1 MDGENWRE
9 PAELARAYAPAIY
22 RLAYARTG
30 SRADAEDIMQ
40 EVFVRLLR
48 TRPDFAD
55 RAHARAWLL
64 RVAANCAN
72 DWFRAPWRRR
82 EGPLTD
88 SLPAPEHE
96 DGDVVEITALVTKD
110 AVIPHRFENI
120 PEVNMRLLKAVKEY
134 ERRAARA
141 ILTGSR
147 AEAVEALKCNPLVAE
162 DTISRKLVDKYIEYN
177 KEFGV
182 VWKG

>member
-1 MDGENWRE
+1 MDGENWRT

-48 TRPDFAD
+48 AGPDFAD

-96 DGDVVEITALVTKD
+96 DGGVVEAVLALPAKYRTAVHLYYYEELSVAEIAKITGKS
-110 AVIPHRFENI
+110 ES
-120 PEVNMRLLKAVKEY
+120 AVKS
-134 ERRAARA
+134 RLFRARA
-141 ILTGSR
+141 LLR
-147 AEAVEALKCNPLVAE
+147 DMLKE
-162 DTISRKLVDKYIEYN
+162 DDDVSERL
-177 KEFGV
+177 
-182 VWKG
+182 

>member
-9 PAELARAYAPAIY
+9 PAELARASAPAIY

-48 TRPDFAD
+48 AGPDFAD

-82 EGPLTD
+82 EGPLSD
-88 SLPAPEHE
+88 AIPAPEREEH
-96 DGDVVEITALVTKD
+96 G
-110 AVIPHRFENI
+110 
-120 PEVNMRLLKAVKEY
+120 
-134 ERRAARA
+134 
-141 ILTGSR
+141 
-147 AEAVEALKCNPLVAE
+147 AVEAVLALPAQYRTAVHLYYYEGLRVAE
-162 DTISRKLVDKYIEYN
+162 IAQITGKSESAVKSRLFRARALLREML
-177 KEFGV
+177 KEDDDV
-182 VWKG
+182 SERL

>member
-9 PAELARAYAPAIY
+9 PAELARAYAPAIF

-48 TRPDFAD
+48 AGPDFAD

-96 DGDVVEITALVTKD
+96 DGGVVEAVLALPAKYRTAVHLYYYEELSVAEIAKITGKS
-110 AVIPHRFENI
+110 ES
-120 PEVNMRLLKAVKEY
+120 AVKS
-134 ERRAARA
+134 RLFRARA
-141 ILTGSR
+141 MLR
-147 AEAVEALKCNPLVAE
+147 EALKE
-162 DTISRKLVDKYIEYN
+162 DDDVSERL
-177 KEFGV
+177 
-182 VWKG
+182 

>member
-1 MDGENWRE
+1 MDGENWRT

-48 TRPDFAD
+48 AGPDFAD

-88 SLPAPEHE
+88 SLPAPEYE
-96 DGDVVEITALVTKD
+96 DGGVVEAVLALPAKYRTAVHLYYYEELSVAEIAKITGKS
-110 AVIPHRFENI
+110 ES
-120 PEVNMRLLKAVKEY
+120 AVKS
-134 ERRAARA
+134 RLFRARA
-141 ILTGSR
+141 MLR
-147 AEAVEALKCNPLVAE
+147 EALKE
-162 DTISRKLVDKYIEYN
+162 DDDVSERL
-177 KEFGV
+177 
-182 VWKG
+182 

>member
-1 MDGENWRE
+1 MDEGWRE
-9 PAELARAYAPAIY
+9 PGWLARQYGPAVF

-30 SRADAEDIMQ
+30 SRTDAEDIMQ

-48 TRPDFAD
+48 AKPEFTD
-55 RAHARAWLL
+55 REHARAWLL

-96 DGDVVEITALVTKD
+96 DGGVVEAVLALPAKYRTAVHLYYYEELSVAEIAKITGKS
-110 AVIPHRFENI
+110 ES
-120 PEVNMRLLKAVKEY
+120 AVKS
-134 ERRAARA
+134 RLFRARA
-141 ILTGSR
+141 MLR
-147 AEAVEALKCNPLVAE
+147 EALKE
-162 DTISRKLVDKYIEYN
+162 DDDVSERL
-177 KEFGV
+177 
-182 VWKG
+182 

>member
-48 TRPDFAD
+48 ARPDFAD

-82 EGPLTD
+82 GGPRTA

-96 DGDVVEITALVTKD
+96 DGGVVEAVLALPAKYRTAVHLYSYEELSVAEIAKITGKS
-110 AVIPHRFENI
+110 ES
-120 PEVNMRLLKAVKEY
+120 AVKS
-134 ERRAARA
+134 RLFRARA
-141 ILTGSR
+141 MLR
-147 AEAVEALKCNPLVAE
+147 EALKE
-162 DTISRKLVDKYIEYN
+162 DDDVSERL
-177 KEFGV
+177 
-182 VWKG
+182 

>member
-1 MDGENWRE
+1 MDGENWRT

-82 EGPLTD
+82 GGPVTD
-88 SLPAPEHE
+88 SLPSPEHE
-96 DGDVVEITALVTKD
+96 DGGVVEAVLALPAKYRAAVHLYYYEELSVAEIAKITGKS
-110 AVIPHRFENI
+110 ES
-120 PEVNMRLLKAVKEY
+120 AVKS
-134 ERRAARA
+134 RLFRARA
-141 ILTGSR
+141 MLR
-147 AEAVEALKCNPLVAE
+147 EALKE
-162 DTISRKLVDKYIEYN
+162 DDDVSERL
-177 KEFGV
+177 
-182 VWKG
+182 

>member
-1 MDGENWRE
+1 MDGENWRT

-48 TRPDFAD
+48 AGPDFAD

-72 DWFRAPWRRR
+72 DWFRAPWQRR

-96 DGDVVEITALVTKD
+96 DGGVVEAVLALPAKYRTAVHLYYYEELSVAEIAKITGKS
-110 AVIPHRFENI
+110 ES
-120 PEVNMRLLKAVKEY
+120 AVKS
-134 ERRAARA
+134 RLFRARA
-141 ILTGSR
+141 MLR
-147 AEAVEALKCNPLVAE
+147 EALKE
-162 DTISRKLVDKYIEYN
+162 DDDVSERL
-177 KEFGV
+177 
-182 VWKG
+182 

>member
-1 MDGENWRE
+1 MDDERWNT
-9 PAELARAYAPAIY
+9 PAELAKAYAPAIY

-48 TRPDFAD
+48 AGPDFAD
-55 RAHARAWLL
+55 REHARAWLL

-82 EGPLTD
+82 EGPLSE

-96 DGDVVEITALVTKD
+96 SGGVVEAVLALPAKYRTAVHLYYYEELSVAEIAKITGKS
-110 AVIPHRFENI
+110 ES
-120 PEVNMRLLKAVKEY
+120 AVKS
-134 ERRAARA
+134 RLFRARA
-141 ILTGSR
+141 MLR
-147 AEAVEALKCNPLVAE
+147 EALKE
-162 DTISRKLVDKYIEYN
+162 DDDVSERL
-177 KEFGV
+177 
-182 VWKG
+182 

>member
-1 MDGENWRE
+1 MDDENWRE

-48 TRPDFAD
+48 AGPDFAD

-96 DGDVVEITALVTKD
+96 DGGVVEAVLALPAKYRAAVHLYYYEELSVAEIAKITGKS
-110 AVIPHRFENI
+110 ES
-120 PEVNMRLLKAVKEY
+120 AVKS
-134 ERRAARA
+134 RLFRARA
-141 ILTGSR
+141 MLR
-147 AEAVEALKCNPLVAE
+147 EALKE
-162 DTISRKLVDKYIEYN
+162 DDDVSERL
-177 KEFGV
+177 
-182 VWKG
+182 

>member
-1 MDGENWRE
+1 MDGENWRT

-48 TRPDFAD
+48 AGPDFAD

-82 EGPLTD
+82 EGPLSE

-96 DGDVVEITALVTKD
+96 SGGVVEAVLALPAKYRTAVHLYYYEELSVAEIAKITGKS
-110 AVIPHRFENI
+110 ES
-120 PEVNMRLLKAVKEY
+120 AVKS
-134 ERRAARA
+134 RLFRARA
-141 ILTGSR
+141 MLR
-147 AEAVEALKCNPLVAE
+147 EALKE
-162 DTISRKLVDKYIEYN
+162 DDDVSERL
-177 KEFGV
+177 
-182 VWKG
+182 

>member
-48 TRPDFAD
+48 AGPDFAD

-96 DGDVVEITALVTKD
+96 DGGVVEAVLALPAKYRTAVHLYYYEELSVAEIAKITGKS
-110 AVIPHRFENI
+110 ES
-120 PEVNMRLLKAVKEY
+120 AVKS
-134 ERRAARA
+134 RLFQARA
-141 ILTGSR
+141 MLR
-147 AEAVEALKCNPLVAE
+147 EALKE
-162 DTISRKLVDKYIEYN
+162 DDDVSERL
-177 KEFGV
+177 
-182 VWKG
+182 

>member
-9 PAELARAYAPAIY
+9 PAELAKACAPAIY

-48 TRPDFAD
+48 AGPDFAD

-96 DGDVVEITALVTKD
+96 DGGVVEAVLALPAKYRTAVHLYYYEELSVAEIAKITGKS
-110 AVIPHRFENI
+110 ES
-120 PEVNMRLLKAVKEY
+120 AVKS
-134 ERRAARA
+134 RLFRARA
-141 ILTGSR
+141 MLR
-147 AEAVEALKCNPLVAE
+147 EALKE
-162 DTISRKLVDKYIEYN
+162 DDDVSERL
-177 KEFGV
+177 
-182 VWKG
+182 

>member
-1 MDGENWRE
+1 MDGENWRT

-48 TRPDFAD
+48 AGPDFAD

-88 SLPAPEHE
+88 ALPAPEHE
-96 DGDVVEITALVTKD
+96 DGGVVEAVLALPAKYRTAVHLYYYEELSVAEIAKITGKS
-110 AVIPHRFENI
+110 ES
-120 PEVNMRLLKAVKEY
+120 AVKS
-134 ERRAARA
+134 RLFRARA
-141 ILTGSR
+141 MLR
-147 AEAVEALKCNPLVAE
+147 EALKE
-162 DTISRKLVDKYIEYN
+162 DDDVSERL
-177 KEFGV
+177 
-182 VWKG
+182 

>member
-1 MDGENWRE
+1 MDGENWRT

-22 RLAYARTG
+22 RLASARTG

-48 TRPDFAD
+48 AGPDFAD

-96 DGDVVEITALVTKD
+96 DGGVVEAVLALPAKYRTAVHLYYYEELSVAEIAKITGKS
-110 AVIPHRFENI
+110 ES
-120 PEVNMRLLKAVKEY
+120 AVKS
-134 ERRAARA
+134 RLFRARA
-141 ILTGSR
+141 MLR
-147 AEAVEALKCNPLVAE
+147 EALKE
-162 DTISRKLVDKYIEYN
+162 DDDVSERL
-177 KEFGV
+177 
-182 VWKG
+182 

>member
-1 MDGENWRE
+1 MDGENWRT

-48 TRPDFAD
+48 AGPDFAD

-64 RVAANCAN
+64 RVASNCDN

-96 DGDVVEITALVTKD
+96 DGGVVEAVLALPAKYRTAVHLYYYEELSVAEIAKITGKS
-110 AVIPHRFENI
+110 ES
-120 PEVNMRLLKAVKEY
+120 AVKS
-134 ERRAARA
+134 RLFRARA
-141 ILTGSR
+141 MLR
-147 AEAVEALKCNPLVAE
+147 EALKE
-162 DTISRKLVDKYIEYN
+162 DDDVSERL
-177 KEFGV
+177 
-182 VWKG
+182 

>member
-48 TRPDFAD
+48 AGPDFAD

-96 DGDVVEITALVTKD
+96 DGGVVEAVLALPAKYRTAVHLYYYEELSVAEIAK
-110 AVIPHRFENI
+110 I
-120 PEVNMRLLKAVKEY
+120 MGKSKGAVKS
-134 ERRAARA
+134 RLFRARA
-141 ILTGSR
+141 LLR
-147 AEAVEALKCNPLVAE
+147 DMLKE
-162 DTISRKLVDKYIEYN
+162 DDDVSERL
-177 KEFGV
+177 
-182 VWKG
+182 

>member
-9 PAELARAYAPAIY
+9 PAELARAYAPAIF

-48 TRPDFAD
+48 AEPDFAD

-82 EGPLTD
+82 EGPLSD
-88 SLPAPEHE
+88 ALPAPEHE
-96 DGDVVEITALVTKD
+96 SGGVVEAVLALPAKYRTAVHLYYYEELSVAEIAKITGKS
-110 AVIPHRFENI
+110 ES
-120 PEVNMRLLKAVKEY
+120 AVKS
-134 ERRAARA
+134 RLFRARA
-141 ILTGSR
+141 MLR
-147 AEAVEALKCNPLVAE
+147 EALKE
-162 DTISRKLVDKYIEYN
+162 DDDVSERL
-177 KEFGV
+177 
-182 VWKG
+182 

>member
-48 TRPDFAD
+48 AGPDFAD

-82 EGPLTD
+82 GGPLSE
-88 SLPAPEHE
+88 SLPPPGHE
-96 DGDVVEITALVTKD
+96 GGGVVGAVLALPAKYRTAVHLYYYEELSVAEIAKITGKS
-110 AVIPHRFENI
+110 ES
-120 PEVNMRLLKAVKEY
+120 AVKS
-134 ERRAARA
+134 RLFRARA
-141 ILTGSR
+141 MLR
-147 AEAVEALKCNPLVAE
+147 EALKE
-162 DTISRKLVDKYIEYN
+162 DDDVSERL
-177 KEFGV
+177 
-182 VWKG
+182 

>member
-1 MDGENWRE
+1 MDDWWND
-9 PAELARAYAPAIY
+9 PAELAGRYAGDIF

-30 SRADAEDIMQ
+30 QRADAEDVMQ

-48 TRPDFAD
+48 ARPPFRDGE
-55 RAHARAWLL
+55 HARAWLL

-96 DGDVVEITALVTKD
+96 DGGVVEAVLALPAKYRTAVHLYYYEELSVAEIAKITGKS
-110 AVIPHRFENI
+110 ES
-120 PEVNMRLLKAVKEY
+120 AVKS
-134 ERRAARA
+134 RLFRARA
-141 ILTGSR
+141 MLR
-147 AEAVEALKCNPLVAE
+147 EALKE
-162 DTISRKLVDKYIEYN
+162 DDDVSERL
-177 KEFGV
+177 
-182 VWKG
+182 

>member
-9 PAELARAYAPAIY
+9 PAGLARAYAPAIY

-30 SRADAEDIMQ
+30 SRADAGDIMQ

-96 DGDVVEITALVTKD
+96 DGGVVEAVLALPAKYRTAVHLYYYEELSVAEIAKITGKS
-110 AVIPHRFENI
+110 ES
-120 PEVNMRLLKAVKEY
+120 AVKS
-134 ERRAARA
+134 RLFRARA
-141 ILTGSR
+141 MLR
-147 AEAVEALKCNPLVAE
+147 EALKE
-162 DTISRKLVDKYIEYN
+162 DDDVSERL
-177 KEFGV
+177 
-182 VWKG
+182 

>member
-1 MDGENWRE
+1 MDDERWKT
-9 PAELARAYAPAIY
+9 PAELARVYAPAIF

-48 TRPDFAD
+48 AGPDFAD

-96 DGDVVEITALVTKD
+96 DGGVVEAVLALPAKYRTAVHLYYYEELSVAEIAKITGKS
-110 AVIPHRFENI
+110 ES
-120 PEVNMRLLKAVKEY
+120 AVKS
-134 ERRAARA
+134 RLFRARA
-141 ILTGSR
+141 MLR
-147 AEAVEALKCNPLVAE
+147 EALKE
-162 DTISRKLVDKYIEYN
+162 DDDVSERL
-177 KEFGV
+177 
-182 VWKG
+182 

>member
-40 EVFVRLLR
+40 ETFLRLLR
-48 TRPDFAD
+48 ARPEFAD
-55 RAHARAWLL
+55 REHAKAWLL

-82 EGPLTD
+82 EGPLSE

-96 DGDVVEITALVTKD
+96 SGGVVEAVLALPAKYRTAVHLYYYEELSVAEIAKITGKS
-110 AVIPHRFENI
+110 ES
-120 PEVNMRLLKAVKEY
+120 AVKS
-134 ERRAARA
+134 RLFRARA
-141 ILTGSR
+141 MLR
-147 AEAVEALKCNPLVAE
+147 EALKE
-162 DTISRKLVDKYIEYN
+162 DDDVSERL
-177 KEFGV
+177 
-182 VWKG
+182 